1 MGKDIFISHA
11 WGNDNLKRNNHLR
24 CKIIA
29 DHLIKKNYG
38 VWFDEYDIYGN
49 IDNSIM
55 KGINNAKVIIICLTQ
70 RYCDKV
76 NNAVNNNYLNDNCYK
91 EWSYCLFKQKI
102 IIPVI
107 MDPDMK
113 TIYLQD
119 GIVQMYLNNT
129 IYIDCGN
136 KINIDDIIKQLNI
149 HNVFSN
155 KQLSF
160 NEKIYMPLVVKSLE
174 RTIDQL
180 SPKLNSPK
188 NIISPSR
195 KRILAKYIIANNFKN
210 NKRFNKYNLLFCC
223 ARKTITI

>member
-24 CKIIA
+24 SKIIA
-29 DHLIKKNYG
+29 DYLIKKNYG

-55 KGINNAKVIIICLTQ
+55 KGINNAKVIILCLTS
-70 RYCDKV
+70 RYCDKI

-119 GIVQMYLNNT
+119 GNIQLYLNNT
-129 IYIDCGN
+129 IYIDCSN
-136 KINIDDIIKQLNI
+136 KINYEDIIKKLHIN
-149 HNVFSN
+149 NVYPN

-160 NEKIYMPLVVKSLE
+160 NEKIYMPLFIKSIE
-174 RTIDQL
+174 KTIEQL
-180 SPKLNSPK
+180 SPKLHSPK
-188 NIISPSR
+188 RIHSFSKKR
-195 KRILAKYIIANNFKN
+195 KLANYIIANNFKN
-210 NKRFNKYNLLFCC
+210 NKCYSKYNLFFCC
-223 ARKTITI
+223 SRKIITI

>member
-11 WGNDNLKRNNHLR
+11 WGNDTLNRNNHARSKL
-24 CKIIA
+24 IA
-29 DHLIKKNYG
+29 DYLIQKNYG

-55 KGINNAKVIIICLTQ
+55 KGINNAKIIILCLTP
-70 RYCDKV
+70 RYCDKI
-76 NNAVNNNYLNDNCYK
+76 NNAVNNNFLNDNCYK

-107 MDPDMK
+107 MDEQMK
-113 TIYLQD
+113 ILYLQD

-129 IYIDCGN
+129 IYIDCSN
-136 KINIDDIIKQLNI
+136 KINYHEISKQLNI
-149 HNVFSN
+149 HNVFPN

-160 NEKIYMPLVVKSLE
+160 NEKIYIPLVIKSIE
-174 RTIDQL
+174 KTFDQL

-188 NIISPSR
+188 RIISPS
-195 KRILAKYIIANNFKN
+195 KKCILSNYLLFNNFKY
-210 NKRFNKYNLLFCC
+210 NKHYKNRNVIFCFS
-223 ARKTITI
+223 RKSIRI